1 MCLVVVAPVWRP
13 IRHSTAAER
22 RPPPERTKKKR
33 RVIAHHYHQPTNQP
47 LSIHRLKLELFR
59 EMVICHLYTMNL
71 FSSSS
76 NTRPLVIIFF
86 TTITQRDIVHYSC
99 HTLVVSLSLFL
110 SCQMGKCEPTKI
122 WMNQLFIDAEIF
134 SLIS

>member
-1 MCLVVVAPVWRP
+1 MCVCVWWWWLQSGAPSVTRQQQRGGP
-13 IRHSTAAER
+13 P
-22 RPPPERTKKKR
+22 PPPERTKKKR

-76 NTRPLVIIFF
+76 SNTRPLVIFFF

-99 HTLVVSLSLFL
+99 HTLVVSLSF
-110 SCQMGKCEPTKI
+110 SFFHVKWENV
-122 WMNQLFIDAEIF
+122 NQQKFG
-134 SLIS
+134 